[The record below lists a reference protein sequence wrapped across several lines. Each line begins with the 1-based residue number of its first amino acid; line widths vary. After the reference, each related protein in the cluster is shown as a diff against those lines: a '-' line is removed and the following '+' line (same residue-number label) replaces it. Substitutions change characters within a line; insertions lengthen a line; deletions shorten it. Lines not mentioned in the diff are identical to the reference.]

1 MKQMNTSSKPLVAIL
16 NTSPDFISVLTEVLD
31 MEGFEII
38 SEYIIKFRNGQKD
51 IRLFFDEHQPH
62 VVVYDVAMPYVENW
76 QFFRHVQELSGLLS
90 CQFIVVTTNKNA
102 LDALV
107 GETGSLEIIGKPFD
121 LDALLMAVRAS
132 LEQCQ

>member
-1 MKQMNTSSKPLVAIL
+1 
-16 NTSPDFISVLTEVLD
+16 
-31 MEGFEII
+31 
-38 SEYIIKFRNGQKD
+38 
-51 IRLFFDEHQPH
+51 
-62 VVVYDVAMPYVENW
+62 
-76 QFFRHVQELSGLLS
+76 FFRHVQELSGLLS

>member
-62 VVVYDVAMPYVENW
+62 VVVCDVAMPYVDYRTENA
-76 QFFRHVQELSGLLS
+76 F
-90 CQFIVVTTNKNA
+90 
-102 LDALV
+102 
-107 GETGSLEIIGKPFD
+107 
-121 LDALLMAVRAS
+121 
-132 LEQCQ
+132 